1 MNVEDH
7 KLQPIGAMPL
17 HPVEAMIVAAVTDAG
32 QHVRQ
37 CCTCRILI
45 NGNNELDMFCNYK
58 THLADVAK
66 AARG

>member
-32 QHVRQ
+32 QWVRQ
-37 CCTCRILI
+37 CSCRILV

-58 THLADVAK
+58 SHLADVAR